1 MNSHIQLGEMS
12 VAVVRK
18 DIQNVHLSV
27 HPPAGRVTIA
37 APSHMSLD
45 TIRVFAIT
53 KMAWIRKQQ
62 KTLQNQQRE
71 APREFLDRESH
82 YVWGK
87 RHLLKIVEVEHTPT
101 VELQHRKIILSV
113 RSSSSQEKCRAIF
126 DVWHRQLLREEAIPL
141 IAKWERRFGVEVHRL
156 FIQKMKTKWGSCNH
170 RAGHIRLN
178 TELVKK
184 PKDLLEYV
192 IVHEIAHLLEPNHS
206 ERFVAI
212 LNQQYPAWR
221 EARAELN
228 ELPLSAVSWNL
239 P

>member
-1 MNSHIQLGEMS
+1 MKSHIQLGEMS
-12 VAVVRK
+12 VAVMRK

-27 HPPAGRVTIA
+27 HPPSGRVTIA

-53 KMAWIRKQQ
+53 KMSWIRKQQ
-62 KTLQNQQRE
+62 QTLQNQQRE

-87 RHLLKIVEVEHTPT
+87 RYLLKILKVDSPPA
-101 VELQHRKIILSV
+101 VELKHRTMILSV
-113 RSSSSQEKCRAIF
+113 RPASSQEKCKEILDA
-126 DVWHRQLLREEAIPL
+126 WHRQQLREAALPM
-141 IAKWERRFGVEVHRL
+141 IAVWEKRLGVKVKRL

-170 RAGHIRLN
+170 SAAHIRLN

-184 PKDLLEYV
+184 PKKLLEYV
-192 IVHEIAHLLEPNHS
+192 IVHELAHLLEPNHS
-206 ERFVAI
+206 ERFLAI
-212 LNQQYPAWR
+212 LNQHYPTWR

-228 ELPLSAVSWNL
+228 ELPLSAEAWK
-239 P
+239 